1 MKRFLCILLC
11 CSLATSSAAQNLPD
25 LGESAQAGFS
35 VHNERKLGEL
45 IMRELRRDPAFMD
58 DAEVQWYIE
67 SIGRR
72 LATANGESAQPL
84 EFFALRDSSINAFA
98 MPGGFIGVHSGLML
112 AAQSE
117 SEVASVIAHEIAH
130 VTQRHIARQLE
141 KQSQLQMAAIAGFI
155 IALLAARSNAQ
166 VSQAALAT
174 SQAGA
179 IQAALNYS
187 RDLEREADRLGFQ
200 MLDGAGFDVSGM
212 PAFFERLQRATR
224 LQESNAPAYLRTHP
238 LNTERIAD
246 MQNRASERRYRQH
259 ADPTDFHLARA
270 KLRALQGNAF
280 EAANAFEVQ
289 LREKRFSSEIAT
301 RYGLTLS
308 WLRARE
314 LAKAEAELGRLRALQ
329 PRHWMVDTLE
339 AALRLDRGNAGEA
352 QKLLAASLKSSG
364 GLYPVRYAYI
374 ETMQVSNRH
383 AEALTELDTLLKERP
398 RDTRAY
404 GMQAKSYAATGKRA
418 LQHRSQ
424 SEVYYL
430 QGALPAAIEQLT
442 LAQRAG
448 DADFYAMSVIDS
460 RLRVLRAEW
469 AEERK
474 QRGFGAGP
482 GPAPAPGRP

>member
-1 MKRFLCILLC
+1 MKRFLCVLL
-11 CSLATSSAAQNLPD
+11 SFTLAASGTAQNLPD

-35 VHNERKLGEL
+35 VHNERKLGEM

-58 DAEVQWYIE
+58 DAEVQSYIE
-67 SIGRR
+67 NIGRR
-72 LATANGESAQPL
+72 LAAANGESGQPL
-84 EFFALRDSSINAFA
+84 EFFVLRDPSINAFA
-98 MPGGFIGVHSGLML
+98 MPGGFIGVHSGLVL
-112 AAQSE
+112 AAQAE
-117 SEVASVIAHEIAH
+117 SEVASVVAHEIAH

-166 VSQAALAT
+166 ISQAALAT

-187 RDLEREADRLGFQ
+187 RDLEREADRLGFL
-200 MLDGAGFDVSGM
+200 MLDGAGFDVTGM
-212 PAFFERLQRATR
+212 VAFFERLQRATR

-246 MQNRASERRYRQH
+246 MQNRAAERRYRQH
-259 ADPTDFHLARA
+259 ADPTDFHLVRA

-289 LREKRFSSEIAT
+289 LRDKRFSSEAAT
-301 RYGLTLS
+301 RYGLALS
-308 WLRARE
+308 WLRARDF
-314 LAKAEAELGRLRALQ
+314 AKAEAELGRVRALL
-329 PRHWMVDTLE
+329 PKHWMVDTLE
-339 AALRLDRGNAGEA
+339 ASLRLERGNATEA
-352 QKLLAASLKSSG
+352 QKLLAESLKVHG

-374 ETMQVSNRH
+374 ETMQATNRH
-383 AEALTELDTLLKERP
+383 GEALVELEALLKDRP
-398 RDTRAY
+398 RDARAHS
-404 GMQAKSYAATGKRA
+404 MQAKSYAASGKRA

-430 QGALPAAIEQLT
+430 QGALTAAIEQLQ

-448 DADFYAMSVIDS
+448 DADFYQMSVIDS

-474 QRGFGAGP
+474 QRPFGAGP
-482 GPAPAPGRP
+482 GPAPRP